1 MEVLLSNE
9 QTECQI
15 DSSKLESYIENILQ
29 TLRCSDKEVSILLVD
44 DEKMRKLN
52 KQYRGQDRATD
63 VLSFPQYEEEPDPLN
78 PHLLGDI
85 VVSTTTA
92 NKQSAEHQL
101 SLEEELVL
109 LLIHGILHLLGYDH
123 ERSDEEAQRMKKKT
137 RELFHLIFPK
147 KEPAESCE
155 F

>member
-1 MEVLLSNE
+1 V
-9 QTECQI
+9 
-15 DSSKLESYIENILQ
+15 
-29 TLRCSDKEVSILLVD
+29 
-44 DEKMRKLN
+44 
-52 KQYRGQDRATD
+52 
-63 VLSFPQYEEEPDPLN
+63 
-78 PHLLGDI
+78 
-85 VVSTTTA
+85 VVSTSTA
-92 NKQSAEHQL
+92 NKQSAEHEL

-123 ERSDEEAQRMKKKT
+123 ERSDEEARRMKGKT